1 MTSANKPKF
10 VLPTDVT
17 LQHAARISVT
27 EDKPI
32 MMDYWTGSLDGSVL
46 IGVKKGES
54 KEKLLV
60 KSEEEYTSPV
70 SKIYKVEGEY
80 IIITENSLYVV
91 SADIPTK
98 RISA

>member
-32 MMDYWTGSLDGSVL
+32 MMDYWTGSLDGL
-46 IGVKKGES
+46 F
-54 KEKLLV
+54 
-60 KSEEEYTSPV
+60 
-70 SKIYKVEGEY
+70 
-80 IIITENSLYVV
+80 
-91 SADIPTK
+91 
-98 RISA
+98 

>member
-10 VLPTDVT
+10 ALPTDVT

-32 MMDYWTGSLDGSVL
+32 MMDYWTGSLDGTVL
-46 IGVKKGES
+46 IGVKKEDP

-60 KSEEEYTSPV
+60 KSEDEYTSTIKKFYQ
-70 SKIYKVEGEY
+70 SGEEY
-80 IIITENSLYVV
+80 IIVTENSIYLA
-91 SADIPTK
+91 SNKIPT
-98 RISA
+98 REIM